1 MGKRGEG
8 WFVVQLVLFAV
19 ILLAPPVPPV
29 TFPLWLRAL
38 GLGVLIVVGV
48 LGTGGILA
56 LGSNLTAFPKPI
68 EGGTL
73 VTKGTYSVVRHP
85 IYTGLILGTLGL
97 GILPRESLLGIGLAV
112 VLFIFFDLKSR
123 REEKWLTEA
132 YPGYEAYRKRA
143 KKLLPWV
150 VLTRQARGW
159 EVSPPLVPDS

>member
-29 TFPLWLRAL
+29 TFPLWLRIL
-38 GLGVLIVVGV
+38 GLGILVVGGV
-48 LGTGGILA
+48 FGTGGVLA
-56 LGSNLTAFPKPI
+56 LGSNLTAFPRPI

-73 VTKGTYSVVRHP
+73 ITTGMYSVVRHP

-97 GILPRESLLGIGLAV
+97 GIFRVSLLGIVLAA

-123 REEKWLTEA
+123 REEKWLVEA
-132 YPGYEAYRKRA
+132 YPEYVDYRKRV
-143 KKLLPWV
+143 KKLIPWV
-150 VLTRQARGW
+150 Y
-159 EVSPPLVPDS
+159 